1 MNNVKQLLAALTAVA
16 LIAAGPAPKPSPKP
30 VIPPAT
36 PDAISHHVN
45 HVNGHAIPYTA
56 RAGTIT
62 LRNDKDE
69 ITARMFYVAY
79 TKDGANADNRPV
91 TFFYNGG
98 PGSSTVWLRMAS
110 FGPVRVKLANGT
122 ATPPAPYTLLDNPDS
137 LLDKTDEIFVDA
149 PNTGY
154 SRVIGYGKP
163 EDFMGV
169 DQDGRAFT
177 QFIQRY
183 LSETGRW
190 NSPKFLFGESYGT
203 TRDAVLVNM
212 LQDANIQINGVVF
225 LSSVL
230 NFGLTGLGGFNPI
243 GGGDWAYVLYL
254 PTEAATAWYHGKTSP
269 HPASLPQFLKEVQQ
283 FAGTEYLHA
292 LAQGDRLSP
301 GERDRVVRKL
311 HNYLGLSEQYIRDSK
326 MRIPYYN
333 YEKQLLRDRNVVV
346 GRYDS
351 RYATYGVDRMSDF
364 PDWDPS
370 DVGMNSAVVS
380 EWNRYVRE
388 DLHYNTNMMDRP
400 TAYGGTLGARWDM
413 HHNGQ
418 DPPANVVPDIAAAM
432 SQNPHLQ
439 VFSGN
444 GYYDFATPYFATY
457 YTFEHMDIAPPLE
470 KNITFGF
477 YPSGHMVYLNPQARV
492 TFKSDLA
499 RWYDKTLS
507 SH

>member
-1 MNNVKQLLAALTAVA
+1 MQRVKKILAVLLGASLLAA
-16 LIAAGPAPKPSPKP
+16 APKPSPKP
-30 VIPPAT
+30 EIPAAS

-45 HVNGHAIPYTA
+45 HVDGQAIKYSA

-62 LRNDKDE
+62 LRNDKDQ

-79 TKDGANADNRPV
+79 TKDGADPNHRPV

-98 PGSSTVWLRMAS
+98 PGSSSVWLRMAS
-110 FGPVRVKLANGT
+110 FGPVRVKLTNAGS
-122 ATPPAPYTLLDNPDS
+122 TPPAPYQLLDNPDS
-137 LLDKTDEIFVDA
+137 LLDKTDMVFVDA
-149 PNTGY
+149 PNTGF

-183 LSETGRW
+183 LSQAGRW

-212 LQDANIQINGVVF
+212 LQNANVQINGVVF
-225 LSSVL
+225 LSSIL

-254 PTEAATAWYHGKTSP
+254 PTEAATAWYHHKANP
-269 HPASLPQFLKEVQQ
+269 HPANLQSFLKTVQD

-292 LAQGDRLSP
+292 LAQGDRLSSS
-301 GERDRVVRKL
+301 ERDDVVRKL
-311 HNYLGLSEQYIRDSK
+311 HQYLGLSEQYIRDSN

-333 YEKQLLRDRNVVV
+333 FEKELLRDQDVVV

-351 RYATYGVDRMSDF
+351 RYATYGVDRMSDY

-380 EWNRYVRE
+380 EWNRYIRE
-388 DLHYNTNMMDRP
+388 DLHYSTNLTYRP
-400 TAYGGTLGARWDM
+400 TAYGGLLGARWDM
-413 HHNGQ
+413 HHDNQ
-418 DPPANVVPDIAAAM
+418 PPPANVVPDIAAAM

-457 YTFEHMDIAPPLE
+457 YTFEHMDIASPLE
-470 KNITFGF
+470 RNITFGF
-477 YPSGHMVYLNPQARV
+477 YPSGHMVYLNPSARA
-492 TFKSDLA
+492 TFKSDLD
-499 RWYDKTLS
+499 RWYDKTLRQ
-507 SH
+507 